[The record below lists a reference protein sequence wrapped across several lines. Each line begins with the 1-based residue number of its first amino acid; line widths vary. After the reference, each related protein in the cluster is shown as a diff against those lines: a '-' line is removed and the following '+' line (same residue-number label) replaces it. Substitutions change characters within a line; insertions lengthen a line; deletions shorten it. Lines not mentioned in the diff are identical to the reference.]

1 VDSGLHLCAKC
12 VIRSGLWRQE
22 AWPDL
27 SDLPSLAET
36 MVSDG
41 KLDKTLHEMQRII
54 DKDVETRL
62 Y

>member
-1 VDSGLHLCAKC
+1 
-12 VIRSGLWRQE
+12 
-22 AWPDL
+22 
-27 SDLPSLAET
+27 

-41 KLDKTLHEMQRII
+41 KVDKTLHEMQRII